1 MSDQEGDKK
10 SGYRLEY
17 AASNRSVCK
26 GPKPCNG
33 TKITKGEL
41 RLGSVVDFRGNT
53 TMVWRHWGCTT
64 PRIIQNMKKSFEEA
78 DELDGFEDLKDEDQ
92 DKIRK
97 AWEEEK
103 VADEDIPETA
113 RKPEGEEG
121 EEEEDDKP
129 KKKKA
134 AGKAAKK
141 EDADEGD
148 KKGVFKLEYAS
159 SGRAKCKV
167 CQENIGKDF
176 FRIGNEV
183 DFRGNKSFQWKHW
196 GCIDAKTVTSLKTSY
211 GEPSE
216 IEGWGELKEGEQDKV
231 RRAWE
236 EGAVPEED
244 QGAGEAVDT
253 GKKAPARR
261 RKKAEDAD
269 DAEPKKRGR
278 KPKKVEDE
286 DEDAEEE
293 KPKRKRAPAK
303 AKNGAGEKSKAAPK
317 KRASRKKK
325 SSDEEDEASA
335 EDFEDELAAV
345 GDDFEDDELEE
356 EEAPPKKRQR
366 APTSKASAKA
376 SKPPSKKASKPVSR
390 KKKQQEEI
398 PEESEVEED

>member
-159 SGRAKCKV
+159 SGRAKCK
-167 CQENIGKDF
+167 
-176 FRIGNEV
+176 
-183 DFRGNKSFQWKHW
+183 
-196 GCIDAKTVTSLKTSY
+196 A
-211 GEPSE
+211 
-216 IEGWGELKEGEQDKV
+216 GWGELKEGEQDKV

-356 EEAPPKKRQR
+356 EEAPPKKRQVRADEVGRAMVLTNVQR